1 MNDQQKNNERTN
13 NIPLTLHRKI
23 TKGHN
28 FVCLLFFVSEYF
40 CFSWF
45 CVSTDNVFQK
55 IRGTNYQE
63 FLFGDGIQVTIVF
76 KGLNSYDDVLILVVF
91 VTHILI
97 KHIFIY

>member
-1 MNDQQKNNERTN
+1 M
-13 NIPLTLHRKI
+13 
-23 TKGHN
+23 
-28 FVCLLFFVSEYF
+28 SEYF

-76 KGLNSYDDVLILVVF
+76 KGLNSYDDVCFILVVF

-97 KHIFIY
+97 YVFMIMKGAGAIPLCLACKCTTADFPGLVQALL